1 MRRFS
6 VVVLALALAFAAVL
20 PGEAQQ
26 RNLTWTAG
34 QVGGGWY
41 AQAGG
46 FVELIRSKDQSFNIK
61 VIPGAGIQNMTKL
74 QQGETEIAW
83 GLPPFIAASYAGQDP
98 YKDKHADMR
107 LVMNGLGFV
116 HIQFCVPA
124 DYQAKS
130 IREIFESKKPITIG
144 TTPPGGSDEWVMR
157 KVFEFYQTT
166 YADVRGRGGKVVLVS
181 YTDLANQY
189 RDRNMDILFAN
200 LAVPGAA
207 IQEASLARKMRILP
221 MDDDLI
227 KFMEGHG
234 LSRGVIPKGTYKDVV
249 NNDADIP
256 TIAMANTIVAN
267 AKVPADVVHDFV
279 KVLLGNLDGVRKVHP
294 AFKDFNPKDAVKLGN
309 VPLHPGAERAYREA
323 GLLK

>member
-6 VVVLALALAFAAVL
+6 LLVLALALVLAVVG
-20 PGEAQQ
+20 PGAAQQ

-46 FVELIRSKDQSFNIK
+46 FVELIKGKDASFNIR
-61 VIPGAGIQNMTKL
+61 VIPGAGIQNMTKV

-98 YKDKHADMR
+98 YRDKHADMR

-157 KVFEFYQTT
+157 KVFEFYKTT
-166 YADVRGRGGKVVLVS
+166 YADVRTRGGKVVLVS
-181 YTDLANQY
+181 YTDLANQ
-189 RDRNMDILFAN
+189 
-200 LAVPGAA
+200 
-207 IQEASLARKMRILP
+207 
-221 MDDDLI
+221 
-227 KFMEGHG
+227 
-234 LSRGVIPKGTYKDVV
+234 
-249 NNDADIP
+249 
-256 TIAMANTIVAN
+256 
-267 AKVPADVVHDFV
+267 
-279 KVLLGNLDGVRKVHP
+279 
-294 AFKDFNPKDAVKLGN
+294 
-309 VPLHPGAERAYREA
+309 
-323 GLLK
+323 

>member
-1 MRRFS
+1 MRRFM
-6 VVVLALALAFAAVL
+6 VLALALAVLAVAH
-20 PGEAQQ
+20 PGQAQQ
-26 RNLTWTAG
+26 RTITWTAG

-46 FVELIRSKDQSFNIK
+46 FAELVKAKDPSFNIK
-61 VIPGAGIQNMTKL
+61 VVPGAGIQNMTKL

-83 GLPPFIAASYAGQDP
+83 GLPPFIAASYNGQDP
-98 YKDKHADMR
+98 YKDKHGDMR

-116 HIQFCVPA
+116 HSQFCVPA
-124 DYQAKS
+124 DYGARS
-130 IREIFESKKPITIG
+130 IREVFESKKPITIG

-157 KVFEFYQTT
+157 KIFEFYKTS

-181 YTDLANQY
+181 YTDLTNQY

-221 MDDDLI
+221 MEDGLI
-227 KFMEGHG
+227 KFMEGLG

-249 NNDADIP
+249 NNDQDIP
-256 TIAMANTIVAN
+256 TIAMANTIVAG
-267 AKVPADVVHDFV
+267 AKVPNDVVHDFV
-279 KVLLGNLDGVRKVHP
+279 KVLLANLDGVRKVHP
-294 AFKDFNPKDAVKLGN
+294 AFKDFDPKSALRLAN